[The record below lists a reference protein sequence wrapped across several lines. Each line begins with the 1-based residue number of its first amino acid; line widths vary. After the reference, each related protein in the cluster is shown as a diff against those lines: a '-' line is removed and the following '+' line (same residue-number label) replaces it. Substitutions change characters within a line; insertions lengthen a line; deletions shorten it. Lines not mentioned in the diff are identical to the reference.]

1 MNYEVIATGSSGNC
15 TVLEN
20 VIAVDMGVSFKSVK
34 PYLKGLKLV
43 CLTHIHSD
51 HFNRKTI
58 QRLASE
64 RPTLRFACGEHL
76 KDELEALGIKNIDVL
91 KDGKKYDYGDL
102 KVSPVKLYHDV
113 PNVGW
118 RVYIGAKKA
127 IYCTDTKTLDGIS
140 AKDYDLYL
148 IESNYCENELQ
159 ERIKK
164 KEAAGEFVYEYSV
177 PDRHLSK
184 EQADNFICENIG
196 KNGVYVYMH
205 QHKERGCSDV

>member
-1 MNYEVIATGSSGNC
+1 MNYEVISTGSNGNC
-15 TVLEN
+15 TVLED
-20 VIAVDMGVSFKSVK
+20 VIAIDMGISFKALK

-51 HFNRKTI
+51 HFNAKTI
-58 QRLASE
+58 KKLASE

-76 KDELEALGIKNIDVL
+76 NEELKALGIKNIDVL
-91 KDGKKYDYGDL
+91 KIGKKYDYGTFKL
-102 KVSPVKLYHDV
+102 SPVKLYHDV
-113 PNVGW
+113 TNIGW
-118 RVYIGAKKA
+118 RFYIGTERA

-148 IESNYCENELQ
+148 IEANYCDEELRK
-159 ERIKK
+159 RISE
-164 KEAAGEFVYEYSV
+164 KESKGEFVYEYSV

-184 EQADNFICENIG
+184 QQADNFICENIG

-205 QHKERGCSDV
+205 QHRERGSGDA